1 MTNLAEQWSH
11 EARRLSGQTTRFWDL
26 SETGFGMIC
35 LALLAA
41 LAIAA
46 SLMCPAID
54 WTATDFL
61 VGP

>member
-1 MTNLAEQWSH
+1 MANITEQWSRDV
-11 EARRLSGQTTRFWDL
+11 RRPRDQTKRFWGP
-26 SETGFGMIC
+26 SEGGFGMIC
-35 LALLAA
+35 LVLLAA
-41 LAIAA
+41 LAITA